1 MKPPC
6 YFKVWEMR
14 LSPLTHYFFL
24 SIKDLRLPK
33 GLLKYL
39 IARLMILFAEDALP
53 ADGLVSAFVA
63 YLLRVDE
70 QGDVFHDKTECLGHG
85 FAQRPGDSS

>member
-1 MKPPC
+1 
-6 YFKVWEMR
+6 MR

-39 IARLMILFAEDALP
+39 MAGLVILFAEYAFL
-53 ADGLVSAFVA
+53 ADGMVSAFVA
-63 YLLRVDE
+63 YLLRINE
-70 QGDVFHDKTECLGHG
+70 QGDILHDKTECLGHG
-85 FAQRPGDSS
+85 FSQRPGNSS